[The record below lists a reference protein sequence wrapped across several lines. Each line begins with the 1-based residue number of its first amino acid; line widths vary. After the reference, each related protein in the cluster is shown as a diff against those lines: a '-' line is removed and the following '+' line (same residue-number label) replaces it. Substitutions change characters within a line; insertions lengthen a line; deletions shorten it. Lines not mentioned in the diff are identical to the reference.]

1 MKKTRKNLIIAF
13 ILCILLCTYVY
24 VCAIDA
30 IPESAILF
38 EGENLRVKTLFGL
51 TLQTEEKQYKSILTS
66 ASSEENQTDQESVLG
81 NTNVKVKL
89 FNSITVKE
97 VNVSVIERATVVP
110 IGQIA
115 GLKLYTSGVLVVGM
129 SEIKGLDNE
138 KYKPYENTGIQEG
151 DRIIEI
157 GDNYISD
164 TDGLLKVVNNS
175 KGENLEVVYVRDGE
189 TLECNIKP
197 VQTSKDEYKLGLW
210 VRDSAA
216 GIGTMTFYEPST
228 NKFAALGHG
237 ISDIDKGEIINIAN
251 GDFITTKIVSIIKGK
266 KGNPGKIQGTIEN
279 QNEIGKIYKNTN
291 LGIYG
296 VIEDI
301 SAVNLSNT
309 NKMQVAMRD
318 EIKLGKATI
327 LCSLDNITTKEYNIE
342 IEKININNN
351 YDNKSMLIK
360 VTDDELLNKTGGIIQ
375 GMSGCPIIQ
384 NGKFIGAVTNV
395 LVNDPTQGYGIFGDL
410 MIKNLV
416 NLGTVPQ

>member
-13 ILCILLCTYVY
+13 ILCILICTYVY

-30 IPESAILF
+30 IPESTILF

-110 IGQIA
+110 IGQVA
-115 GLKLYTSGVLVVGM
+115 GLKLYTSGVLIVGM

-138 KYKPYENTGIQEG
+138 KYKPYENTGIKEG

-237 ISDIDKGEIINIAN
+237 ISDIDTGELINIAN

-301 SAVNLSNT
+301 SAVNLNNT

-327 LCSLDNITTKEYNIE
+327 LCSLDNVTTKEYNIE

-410 MIKNLV
+410 MIKNL
-416 NLGTVPQ
+416 NEKY

>member
-1 MKKTRKNLIIAF
+1 MKKTRKILIIAF
-13 ILCILLCTYVY
+13 ILCILISIYLY

-30 IPESAILF
+30 IPKSAILF

-66 ASSEENQTDQESVLG
+66 ATSEEKKENQKSTLG
-81 NTNVKVKL
+81 TTNVKVKL

-110 IGQIA
+110 IGQVA

-138 KYKPYENTGIQEG
+138 KYKPYENTGIKEG

-197 VQTSKDEYKLGLW
+197 VQTSKNEYKLGLW

-237 ISDIDKGEIINIAN
+237 ISDIDTGELINIAN
-251 GDFITTKIVSIIKGK
+251 GDFITTKIISIIKGK

-279 QNEIGKIYKNTN
+279 QNEIGKIYRNTN

-296 VIEDI
+296 VIDDI
-301 SAVNLSNT
+301 SAVNLNST

-327 LCSLDNITTKEYNIE
+327 LCSLDNVTTKEYNIE

-410 MIKNLV
+410 MIKEMRNV
-416 NLGTVPQ
+416 EYK

>member
-1 MKKTRKNLIIAF
+1 MKKTRKILIIAF
-13 ILCILLCTYVY
+13 ILCILISIYLY

-30 IPESAILF
+30 IPKSAILF

-66 ASSEENQTDQESVLG
+66 ATSEEKKENQKSSLG
-81 NTNVKVKL
+81 TTNVKVKL

-110 IGQIA
+110 IGQVA

-138 KYKPYENTGIQEG
+138 KYKPYENTGIKEG

-175 KGENLEVVYVRDGE
+175 KGENLEVIYVRDGE

-197 VQTSKDEYKLGLW
+197 VQTSKNEYKLGLW

-237 ISDIDKGEIINIAN
+237 ISDIDTGELINIAN
-251 GDFITTKIVSIIKGK
+251 GDFITTKIISIIKGK

-279 QNEIGKIYKNTN
+279 QNEIGKIYRNTN

-296 VIEDI
+296 LIDDI
-301 SAVNLSNT
+301 SAVNLNST

-327 LCSLDNITTKEYNIE
+327 LCSLDNVTTKEYNIE

-410 MIKNLV
+410 MIKEMRNV
-416 NLGTVPQ
+416 EYK

>member
-110 IGQIA
+110 IGQVA

-138 KYKPYENTGIQEG
+138 KYKPYENTGIKEG

-237 ISDIDKGEIINIAN
+237 ISDIDTGELINIAN

-301 SAVNLSNT
+301 SAVNLNNT

-327 LCSLDNITTKEYNIE
+327 LCSLDNVTTKEYNIE

-410 MIKNLV
+410 MIKKLNEKY
-416 NLGTVPQ
+416 

>member
-1 MKKTRKNLIIAF
+1 MKKTRKILIIAF
-13 ILCILLCTYVY
+13 ILCILISVYLY

-66 ASSEENQTDQESVLG
+66 ATSEEKKENQKSSLG
-81 NTNVKVKL
+81 TTNVKVKL

-110 IGQIA
+110 IGQVA

-138 KYKPYENTGIQEG
+138 KYKPYENTGIKEG

-175 KGENLEVVYVRDGE
+175 KGENLEVIYVRDGE

-197 VQTSKDEYKLGLW
+197 VQTSKNEYKLGLW

-237 ISDIDKGEIINIAN
+237 ISDIDTGELINIAN
-251 GDFITTKIVSIIKGK
+251 GDFITTKIISIIKGK

-279 QNEIGKIYKNTN
+279 QNEIGKIYRNTN

-296 VIEDI
+296 VIDDI
-301 SAVNLSNT
+301 SAVNLNST

-327 LCSLDNITTKEYNIE
+327 LCSLDNVTTKEYNIE

-410 MIKNLV
+410 MIKEMRNV
-416 NLGTVPQ
+416 EYK